1 MTDARKGKPARKKT
15 AAKNKAKAAAAK
27 ARPRKAQPKPKAKPG
42 PEKTAAETPPPG
54 VAWEQAADV
63 SPGAS
68 IGDVPPEAD
77 APAPAAQ
84 AARRSR
90 GFLRMLGLLG
100 FLVVIGIGVVL
111 INWPFW
117 AEVLAPYWSGGKAE
131 PAETPAAVVP
141 AQPPMTAVKVGES
154 VEEMRTERQQ
164 LRQEL
169 NRLMA
174 RMESIEKSVD
184 SVKKLIQVT
193 ASVAEKGNAGKI
205 SAALAERLSELE
217 DSGES
222 IKSLLQRMDKL
233 ESASA
238 AQIGA
243 EPNARAG
250 GGQSARASSR
260 ARAIVLAVANLRQ
273 AVAMDEPFEKPLE
286 ALSALSGDDPDIKSA
301 VLVLSKSSVAG
312 IPTLATLRERFDG
325 LAGKIVQASK
335 TLEETGWMERATNR
349 IMSLVTWRRVGARA
363 GVEASSPDA
372 IVAGAEVR
380 LRAGDLKGAVKALEG
395 LSSHAKAARVAATW
409 MKDAKSRVFAERAV
423 ATLHIHAV
431 SLLAPGKE

>member
-1 MTDARKGKPARKKT
+1 MTDARKGKPAKKKT

-27 ARPRKAQPKPKAKPG
+27 ARPRKAQPRPKAKPE
-42 PEKTAAETPPPG
+42 PEKTAAEATPPG
-54 VAWEQAADV
+54 VAWKQAAQA
-63 SPGAS
+63 SPRAS
-68 IGDVPPEAD
+68 IGDVPPEAG

-84 AARRSR
+84 ASKRSG
-90 GFLRMLGLLG
+90 GFIRVLGLLG
-100 FLVVIGIGVVL
+100 FVVVIGVGVVL
-111 INWPFW
+111 MNWPFW
-117 AEVLAPYWSGGKAE
+117 AEVLAPYWSGGEAE
-131 PAETPAAVVP
+131 PAETPAAVVRV
-141 AQPPMTAVKVGES
+141 QPLKTAEKDGES

-174 RMESIEKSVD
+174 RMETIEKSVD

-193 ASVAEKGNAGKI
+193 ASISEKGNTGKN

-217 DSGES
+217 DSSES

-233 ESASA
+233 ETDSA

-250 GGQSARASSR
+250 GGQSGR

-273 AVAMDEPFEKPLE
+273 AVAMDEPFENPLE
-286 ALSALSGDDPDIKSA
+286 VLNALSGDDPDIKSA

-349 IMSLVTWRRVGARA
+349 IMSLVTWRRVGDGA
-363 GVEASSPDA
+363 EASSPDA
-372 IVAGAEVR
+372 IVARAEAR
-380 LRAGDLKGAVKALEG
+380 LRAGDLKGATDALEG

-409 MKDAKSRVFAERAV
+409 MKDAKARVFAERAV

>member
-1 MTDARKGKPARKKT
+1 MDSPLSSSSESRSAS
-15 AAKNKAKAAAAK
+15 
-27 ARPRKAQPKPKAKPG
+27 
-42 PEKTAAETPPPG
+42 AAEATPPG
-54 VAWEQAADV
+54 VAWEQAAQA
-63 SPGAS
+63 SPRAS
-68 IGDVPPEAD
+68 IGDAPPEAD
-77 APAPAAQ
+77 VPAPAAP
-84 AARRSR
+84 AARRSG
-90 GFLRMLGLLG
+90 GFIRVLGLLG

-117 AEVLAPYWSGGKAE
+117 AEVLAPYWSGGESE
-131 PAETPAAVVP
+131 PADTSVAVVP
-141 AQPPMTAVKVGES
+141 AQPPMTAEKGGES

-169 NRLMA
+169 NRLMG
-174 RMESIEKSVD
+174 RMETIEKSVD

-193 ASVAEKGNAGKI
+193 ASVSEKGNVGKT

-233 ESASA
+233 ESDSA

-243 EPNARAG
+243 EPDARAG
-250 GGQSARASSR
+250 GGQSGR

-273 AVAMDEPFEKPLE
+273 AVAMDEPFEKTLE
-286 ALSALSGDDPDIKSA
+286 ILNALSGGDPDIKSA

-349 IMSLVTWRRVGARA
+349 IMSLVTWRRVGDGA
-363 GVEASSPDA
+363 EASSPDA
-372 IVAGAEVR
+372 IVAGAEAR
-380 LRAGDLKGAVKALEG
+380 LGAGDLKGAVDALKD
-395 LSSHAKAARVAATW
+395 LSSHAKAAKVAAPW
-409 MKDAKSRVFAERAV
+409 LRDAKARVFAERAV
-423 ATLHIHAV
+423 ATLHVHAV